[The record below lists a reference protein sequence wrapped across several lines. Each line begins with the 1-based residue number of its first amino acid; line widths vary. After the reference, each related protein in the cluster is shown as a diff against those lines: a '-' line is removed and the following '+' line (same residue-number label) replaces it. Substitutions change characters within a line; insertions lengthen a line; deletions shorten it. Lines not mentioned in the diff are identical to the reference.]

1 MTYIMTV
8 VLKLVI
14 SLVFIVLSPFC
25 YKALLALER
34 KSIALTGESNY
45 NFLRTF
51 ITDLIKSR
59 PQEFYTDELA
69 KILNVI
75 DDRFGNKFTEK
86 EIKVLVDCAIK
97 DYRKVVISSIP
108 SEETTTKE
116 KDETKVEEKTE
127 SDVIEKLQE
136 TLDMLKANQK

>member
-59 PQEFYTDELA
+59 PQEFYEEELV
-69 KILNVI
+69 KILDIVDN
-75 DDRFGNKFTEK
+75 RFGNKFSEK
-86 EIKVLVDCAIK
+86 EIRALVDGAIK
-97 DYRKVVISSIP
+97 DYGKVVINSIP
-108 SEETTTKE
+108 SEETTNEE
-116 KDETKVEEKTE
+116 KDETKVEGKTE
-127 SDVIEKLQE
+127 SDVIKKLQE